1 MLRSF
6 PVSAVLALAL
16 SCVAAVGFAGSLE
29 PNLKL
34 LSDSAA
40 GASLPIEVRSQSSGG
55 HLQGTVVS
63 EVDLAFPVVADALA
77 RVSSWCELLPLHLN
91 VKACVHGRTAS
102 GESLVIFIGRKFYR
116 EPDDAYRLEFDF
128 SVRSSST
135 RLELVLHSEGGALGA
150 RDCTLELSAEP
161 RGDRTRLQLDF
172 SQQYGVLA
180 RVGLASYLR
189 TLGRSKVGFSQER
202 NPRGR
207 LVPVGGAS
215 GMIERNAVRYHLAV
229 QAHLETL
236 EVDSSFRNERAAAR
250 WFELTQAWPAQLFEL
265 ERDVY
270 LDNKRRE
277 LANQLRLQAAAT
289 RSEADRALAA
299 RAGEL
304 D

>member
-1 MLRSF
+1 MASPFSSTVSGMLGFKVTARRAVASAPETSASVLVEVHLVWPGRLHRSRWCRVCARMLRSF

-16 SCVAAVGFAGSLE
+16 SCVAAVGFAASLE

-34 LSDSAA
+34 HSDSAA

-63 EVDLAFPVVADALA
+63 EIDLAFPVVADALA

-116 EPDDAYRLEFDF
+116 DPDDAYLLEFDF

-180 RVGLASYLR
+180 RVVLASYLR
-189 TLGRSKVGFSQER
+189 TLGRS
-202 NPRGR
+202 
-207 LVPVGGAS
+207 
-215 GMIERNAVRYHLAV
+215 
-229 QAHLETL
+229 
-236 EVDSSFRNERAAAR
+236 
-250 WFELTQAWPAQLFEL
+250 
-265 ERDVY
+265 
-270 LDNKRRE
+270 
-277 LANQLRLQAAAT
+277 
-289 RSEADRALAA
+289 
-299 RAGEL
+299 
-304 D
+304 